1 MTKPDQKPEDLDM
14 EILVNSVMAAQ
25 NACNAATAALKNVL
39 RKRAG
44 TPSGGEPTREVPP
57 TFMARAR
64 RMVNTDT
71 PEENQNAGQTAAGV
85 SGGNGGSDG
94 HERGEGDGPQDKA

>member
-44 TPSGGEPTREVPP
+44 VPSGGAPTRDVPP
-57 TFMARAR
+57 TFMAKAT

-71 PEENQNAGQTAAGV
+71 PEENQNAGQTAARGD
-85 SGGNGGSDG
+85 GGSDG
-94 HERGEGDGPQDKA
+94 RERGEGDGPQDQA

>member
-1 MTKPDQKPEDLDM
+1 MTKPDTKPEDLDM

-44 TPSGGEPTREVPP
+44 VPSGGAPTRDVPP
-57 TFMARAR
+57 TFMARAT
-64 RMVNTDT
+64 RMVHNTDT
-71 PEENQNAGQTAAGV
+71 PEENQDAGQTAGVAG
-85 SGGNGGSDG
+85 GDGGSDG
-94 HERGEGDGPQDKA
+94 HKRGEGDGSQDPS